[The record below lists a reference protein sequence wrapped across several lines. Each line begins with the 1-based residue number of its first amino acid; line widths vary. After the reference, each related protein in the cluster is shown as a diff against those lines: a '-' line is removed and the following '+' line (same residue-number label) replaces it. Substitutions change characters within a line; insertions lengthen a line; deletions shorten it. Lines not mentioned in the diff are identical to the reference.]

1 MVEYL
6 RVFRHVGFFVLGYAR
21 EGETDR
27 VRTFLATPVPALA
40 RQLASASRTSKEN
53 HDYCLSTRLV
63 NDEHAHRGDCV
74 VDEHWHSDRGR
85 AIPIGVWCSK

>member
-21 EGETDR
+21 RE
-27 VRTFLATPVPALA
+27 P
-40 RQLASASRTSKEN
+40 SKES
-53 HDYCLSTRLV
+53 HDYYLSTRLV

-74 VDEHWHSDRGR
+74 VDEHWHSDRSR
-85 AIPIGVWCSK
+85 AIQIGVWCSK